1 MKFDSPM
8 LCPYVWAFIKY
19 FRLLERMQ
27 LLEGQMHVKWGE
39 VQNGGRAMFTCTSTV
54 APLIGSTTS
63 KLIAKQHS
71 NLDFTK
77 NKSKQHYNQTVLIK
91 TPKNESVESKQKAL
105 EREH

>member
-1 MKFDSPM
+1 M
-8 LCPYVWAFIKY
+8 
-19 FRLLERMQ
+19 
-27 LLEGQMHVKWGE
+27 E
-39 VQNGGRAMFTCTSTV
+39 VGPCLPVPALV